1 MTLQGNEWVGYDCK
15 ENKRR
20 EGVSVKNAGGDS
32 RSRLPGGEDEGEER
46 DEGVRER
53 RKRLPRAGEL
63 AAQEACRE
71 GGSVGGVAL
80 ACSGSKE
87 DGEDAAIEGGRGR
100 GAISGSLLAAT
111 FLPLR
116 LLPVSIH
123 GARVHLAWRRSW
135 SFLVGD
141 PRGSKNGGSTCLNSE
156 NGKCVGARR
165 HGALISVKLK
175 VFFS

>member
-1 MTLQGNEWVGYDCK
+1 MTLQENEWVGYDCK

-100 GAISGSLLAAT
+100 GRGAISGSLLAAT

-123 GARVHLAWRRSW
+123 GARVHLTWRRSW
-135 SFLVGD
+135 WCLAGD
-141 PRGSKNGGSTCLNSE
+141 SGGAGT
-156 NGKCVGARR
+156 V
-165 HGALISVKLK
+165 
-175 VFFS
+175 